1 MSDFT
6 AMPAQKLSFSAK
18 NKTWRKQV
26 VDWADSRN
34 FQNYS
39 PVRNS
44 VLHKKINYDLFNG
57 ILHMEDVE
65 SVVNPECVDASYV
78 PKTIQ
83 HYPIINSK
91 LQVLR
96 GEELSRVFDYKA
108 VITNP
113 TAISEIEE
121 TKKKELLERLQQ
133 EIAMSSE
140 SEDEFNKKLDE
151 VNKYYL
157 YQWQDFREIRANA
170 ILTHYSKEYDFKH
183 LFNNGMMD
191 AFICAEEIYQ
201 TDIVGGE
208 PTLERLN
215 PMKVRVFKSGYSN
228 RIEDADVVIIEDY
241 WSPGRIIDHFY
252 DSLTEKDMKYI
263 AQVPFQE
270 GKGKTDS
277 MGNIDESLG
286 FINAVSF
293 GDDYISAEG
302 LFDHKFGIRG
312 FDNLMPYDMAGN
324 IKVLKVYWKSWRKI
338 KKVKSYNVETGEV
351 EYKFYPETY
360 VINKNLGE
368 EETVYWINEA
378 WEGTKIGDGVYVN
391 MRPRVVQYNRISNP
405 SRCHFGIIGTVY
417 NINEAKPFSLVDMMK
432 PYSYY
437 YDVIHD
443 RLNRLIAKNW
453 GKIVTLDLAKVP
465 AGWDVDKWMYYAK
478 TNSIAVVDSFKEGN
492 HGMAT
497 GKLAG
502 AMNNNSS
509 GVIDAEL
516 GNSIQGYLGLLEF
529 IKGEM
534 SEVAGISR
542 QREGQISNRE
552 TVGGVERSTL
562 QSSHITEWLFE
573 THDNLKKRVLE
584 AFLETAKI
592 AMKGQNKKF
601 QYILSDGSRGIMD
614 IDGDEFAEC
623 DYGIVVDNNMDLQLL
638 NSKMDMLTQAAMQN
652 GYKLSTISKLYL
664 STSMMEKVRM
674 IEEEENMQAQQQQQ
688 MAQEEQKHQMEL
700 AEMQRQTE
708 ERKMDFEANKNKRDN
723 ETRILV
729 AEINAKAEAERFA
742 MMNDDN
748 DGVQEMSPAERA
760 KLLENAR
767 QFDEKMK
774 LEREKL
780 AVQRKNKKTT

>member
-1 MSDFT
+1 
-6 AMPAQKLSFSAK
+6 
-18 NKTWRKQV
+18 
-26 VDWADSRN
+26 
-34 FQNYS
+34 
-39 PVRNS
+39 
-44 VLHKKINYDLFNG
+44 
-57 ILHMEDVE
+57 MEDVE

-121 TKKKELLERLQQ
+121 SKKKELLERLQQ

-140 SEDEFNKKLDE
+140 SEEEFNKKLDE
-151 VNKYYL
+151 INKYYL

-263 AQVPFQE
+263 AKVPFQE

-277 MGNIDESLG
+277 MDSIDERLG

-293 GDDYISAEG
+293 GDDYISTEG
-302 LFDHKFGIRG
+302 LFDHKFGIMG

-368 EETVYWINEA
+368 EETIYWINEA

-417 NINEAKPFSLVDMMK
+417 NVNEAKPFSLVDMMK

-601 QYILSDGSRGIMD
+601 QYILSDGSRAIMD

-623 DYGIVVDNNMDLQLL
+623 DYGIVIDNNMDLQLL

-674 IEEEENMQAQQQQQ
+674 IEDEENMQAQQQQQ

-700 AEMQRQTE
+700 ADMQRQTE
-708 ERKMDFEANKNKRDN
+708 ERKMDFEAKKNKLDN

-748 DGVQEMSPAERA
+748 DGVQEMSQADRA

-780 AVQRKNKKTT
+780 AIQRKNKKTT